1 MNQYNPPSAESLCR
15 QAEWLAAARAR
26 ALRKIGIAHRRQIL
40 DLGCGCGAVTDELL
54 RRSGG
59 EVVAFDCR
67 KDVLVEQSQSFVG
80 AERVCG
86 DALNLPFADRS
97 FDLVF
102 CQFTLLWIDAAA
114 AAKEIHRILQPKGVL
129 LAIEP
134 DYGGMIEHPP
144 EISTRDIWI
153 AVLKRAGADPN
164 IGRKLRAMLRPPQWK
179 VEVDLLDRLV
189 PPSPLRFDLLKELP
203 LTEAEKKGVSAT
215 EAAEATLAES
225 AKVVH
230 LPMFIVIGER
240 AG

>member
-1 MNQYNPPSAESLCR
+1 MNQCNLFSAESLCR

-26 ALRKIGIAHRRQIL
+26 ALRTIGIAHRETIL
-40 DLGCGCGAVTDELL
+40 DLGCGCGAVTGELS

-67 KDVLVEQSQSFVG
+67 RDVLAEHPQSFVG
-80 AERVCG
+80 AERICG
-86 DALNLPFADRS
+86 DAIALPFADAS

-102 CQFTLLWIDAAA
+102 CQFTLLWTDAAA
-114 AAKEIHRILQPKGVL
+114 VAQEIHRVIRPKGVL

-144 EISTRDIWI
+144 EIATRDLWI
-153 AVLKRAGADPN
+153 AALTRAGADPN
-164 IGRKLRAMLRPPQWK
+164 VGRKLPGILRAPDWN
-179 VEVDLLDRLV
+179 VEVDLLNRLM
-189 PPSPLRFDLLKELP
+189 PPSPLRFDLLRELP
-203 LTEAEKKGVSAT
+203 LTDAEKQRLSSLQ
-215 EAAEATLAES
+215 AADAAIAES

-240 AG
+240 TE